1 MWQLVGELGLEY
13 VAMHTRG
20 TPKNMQSLTDYDDVT
35 VAVREFFSVFS
46 EKADL
51 YGVKD
56 WILDP
61 GFGFAKT
68 VEQNWQLLREMSVL
82 KDFGRP
88 VLAGISRKS
97 FLYKPLGI
105 TPGEALPATCAA
117 NLIALQNGA
126 DILRVHDVSAACQ
139 VIDVFGIS

>member
-35 VAVREFFSVFS
+35 VAVREFFNDFS

-68 VEQNWQLLREMSVL
+68 VEQNWQLLRPARVS
-82 KDFGRP
+82 
-88 VLAGISRKS
+88 
-97 FLYKPLGI
+97 YTNPLG
-105 TPGEALPATCAA
+105 LPREKPFRLHVQLT
-117 NLIALQNGA
+117 
-126 DILRVHDVSAACQ
+126 
-139 VIDVFGIS
+139 